1 MNKKVSTAAVVVGIV
16 IFVLIIFGSRMFKI
30 IQPGE
35 MGIVFR
41 PYTTG
46 LDKDHVKESGF
57 HIIAPWNDLIVYEVR
72 EQKIEE
78 SLDVLDKKGLS
89 IKIDVTL
96 RFHPIYDK
104 IGFIHEN
111 FSKDYID
118 RLIVPELRSSA
129 RKVFGRYEA
138 EEIYS
143 TKRAEV
149 ETAIITETAEVLE
162 LNYVLLKTLLIR
174 SIILPEKIRT
184 AIDSKEEQ
192 RQVAEAMQY
201 KLEKEEQEAQR
212 KRIEAQGIAD
222 YNRIIN
228 SSLSDKILQQKGID
242 ATIKLAESENSK
254 VVVIGSTKDGLP
266 LILGNN

>member
-1 MNKKVSTAAVVVGIV
+1 MNKKFSTAAVVAGII
-16 IFVLIIFGSRMFKI
+16 IFILVIFGSRMFKI

-41 PYTTG
+41 PYTSG

-89 IKIDVTL
+89 IRIDVTL
-96 RFHPIYDK
+96 RFHPIFSK
-104 IGFIHEN
+104 IGYIHEN
-111 FSKDYID
+111 FSKDYAD
-118 RLIVPELRSSA
+118 RLIIPELRSSA

-149 ETAIITETAEVLE
+149 ETAIITETSEILGANNVM
-162 LNYVLLKTLLIR
+162 LKTLLIR
-174 SIILPEKIRT
+174 SIILPEKIRS

-192 RQVAEAMQY
+192 RQIAEAMQY

-212 KRIEAQGIAD
+212 KRIEAQGISD
-222 YNRIIN
+222 YNKII
-228 SSLSDKILQQKGID
+228 SASLTDRILQQKGID
-242 ATIKLAESENSK
+242 ATLKLSESTNSK
-254 VVVIGSTKDGLP
+254 VVVVGGGKDGLP